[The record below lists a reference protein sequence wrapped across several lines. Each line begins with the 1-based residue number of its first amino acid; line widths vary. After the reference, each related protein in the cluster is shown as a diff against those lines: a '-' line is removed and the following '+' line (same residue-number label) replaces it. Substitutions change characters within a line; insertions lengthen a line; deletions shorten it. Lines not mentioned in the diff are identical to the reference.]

1 MRIEKITYFLNSRT
15 SSKALCILGRERGK
29 KKPLPMNFFS
39 SHQAWKDCLNVSCI
53 YEKNKSKNHRN
64 VYGA

>member
-1 MRIEKITYFLNSRT
+1 MRIEKITYFQIQGLQA
-15 SSKALCILGRERGK
+15 KLYIFLEGK

-53 YEKNKSKNHRN
+53 YKNKSNNHGN